1 MFVLSVIWLLCWIW
15 LMGKLAVASLNRIP
29 SLKMKSRTYQGK
41 YVYKCN
47 NRTWVP
53 VSASAMLVNISDSK
67 ISLGNYSLEYAPAN
81 PMLVGTWYLRNDDA
95 DTAESGTPISIVA
108 GNFIQFGYVVIESNR
123 FWKLLAC
130 LCLRLTGWGMIKKVH
145 IDSGRFYFLNLV
157 YHFYFRE
164 HLLFKHYVTLRIK
177 PEWKV

>member
-1 MFVLSVIWLLCWIW
+1 MLSVIWLLCWIW
-15 LMGKLAVASLNRIP
+15 LMGMLAVASLNWIP

-41 YVYKCN
+41 NVYECN

-108 GNFIQFGYVVIESNR
+108 GISLRTMLRLCIYGNFIQFGYVVIESNR

-145 IDSGRFYFLNLV
+145 IDSGRFF
-157 YHFYFRE
+157 F
-164 HLLFKHYVTLRIK
+164 
-177 PEWKV
+177 

>member
-15 LMGKLAVASLNRIP
+15 LMGMLAVASLNWIP

-130 LCLRLTGWGMIKKVH
+130 LCLGLTGWGMIKKVH
-145 IDSGRFYFLNLV
+145 IDSGRFF
-157 YHFYFRE
+157 F
-164 HLLFKHYVTLRIK
+164 
-177 PEWKV
+177 